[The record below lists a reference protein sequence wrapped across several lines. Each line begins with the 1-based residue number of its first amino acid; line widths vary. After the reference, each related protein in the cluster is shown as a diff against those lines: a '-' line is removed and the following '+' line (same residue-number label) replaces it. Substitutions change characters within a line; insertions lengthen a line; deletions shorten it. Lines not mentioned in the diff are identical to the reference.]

1 MKNVAIILVA
11 AFSLAACRMSDK
23 KVSGNGLTDD
33 QKRAALMDST
43 RFTTIQWLDSTFTD
57 LGKVKEGT
65 VVEVAYRFKN
75 TGQHNLV
82 IADVTAGCGCTT
94 PDKPEQPIL
103 PGQEGVIKAKF
114 NSQNHPGE
122 NRKDVYVKANTLPQ
136 QSITLVFHVEVEV
149 TK

>member
-11 AFSLAACRMSDK
+11 TLSLAACQMSDK
-23 KVSGNGLTDD
+23 KASGNALTIE
-33 QKRAALMDST
+33 QKSKALLDSAN
-43 RFTTIQWLDSTFTD
+43 FTSIQWLDSTFTE
-57 LGKVKEGT
+57 LGKVQEGT
-65 VVEVAYRFKN
+65 VVEVSYRFKN
-75 TGQHNLV
+75 TGQHNLI

-94 PDKPEQPIL
+94 PDKPEQPIA

-136 QSITLVFHVEVEV
+136 QNMTLVFHVEV